1 MGFPTKNDH
10 FGVCF
15 LGYRHFRKPRK
26 RDKQSRQAAR
36 LPCLWAGLP
45 GLKWKPFFFGA
56 NCGHKETKN
65 IFKKKQS
72 HVGNLYSKHPS
83 MMYFPTF
90 AINEIYKDQANVYRY
105 SKYTRPMD
113 GNAWCRYFF
122 WVMLTHSGGCLKKR
136 IDS

>member
-1 MGFPTKNDH
+1 MG
-10 FGVCF
+10 
-15 LGYRHFRKPRK
+15 LG
-26 RDKQSRQAAR
+26 QSRQAAR

-65 IFKKKQS
+65 MLKKKKQS

-83 MMYFPTF
+83 MMYFPKF

-113 GNAWCRYFF
+113 DGVGIFLGHVDPFRGLLEEEN
-122 WVMLTHSGGCLKKR
+122 
-136 IDS
+136 